1 MSDQQQRP
9 TGYRGAL
16 PPRQDRLAA
25 PWVIVVIALF
35 VLMFV
40 LAFLGLPSR
49 LFPEATPLPSLLP
62 SIPVSSIAPSGSVS
76 P

>member
-1 MSDQQQRP
+1 MTDQQRP
-9 TGYRGAL
+9 PGYRGSL

-35 VLMFV
+35 VVMFA
-40 LAFLGLPSR
+40 LAFVGLPSR
-49 LFPEATPLPSLLP
+49 LFPAPTPVPTLFP